1 MKVNISG
8 KELLFLDDTGRQFS
22 NIMRDDYDSGGVG
35 IDGSKFAFDGIVYL
49 NLVLS
54 NEEGETFERSYEAV
68 LVSSQVSSNI
78 FGFNSEEKFT
88 PCCRNSED
96 NIMTFITKSRKP
108 LKVNVIGKTLRRLP
122 LTLESLS
129 LLSLVPTLEH
139 F

>member
-1 MKVNISG
+1 
-8 KELLFLDDTGRQFS
+8 
-22 NIMRDDYDSGGVG
+22 MRDDYDSGGVG

-88 PCCRNSED
+88 PSCRNSED